1 MKYELTL
8 EQQKNYSLFKENSF
22 IRKVLEKVP
31 KEIKNFLIKLRN

>member
-31 KEIKNFLIKLRN
+31 KENKEFFDKFRN